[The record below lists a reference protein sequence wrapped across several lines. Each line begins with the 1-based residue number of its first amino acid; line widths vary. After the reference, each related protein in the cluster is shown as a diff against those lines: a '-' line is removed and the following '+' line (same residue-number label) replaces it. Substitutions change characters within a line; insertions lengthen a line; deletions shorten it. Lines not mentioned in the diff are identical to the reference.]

1 MKTWLSIEDFG
12 RLVGKNID
20 EVGQMC
26 REGKLVY
33 KMENGEIFIE
43 AASGTVAVIP
53 HDEVSLI
60 PMTQDDTTNFVEKAI
75 GTIIGMHE
83 KVIEAKDE
91 TLEALKNEN
100 RFLKEGIL
108 SMQELYDEERKIVEV
123 LSAQIYHLKEE
134 LDFAKRKYKLMWEK
148 AVENHIK

>member
-1 MKTWLSIEDFG
+1 MKTWLSISDFG
-12 RLVGKNID
+12 RLVGKTLD

-26 REGKLVY
+26 RENKLVY
-33 KMENGEIFIE
+33 KMENGEVYIE

-53 HDEVSLI
+53 KDDVSLL
-60 PMTQDDTTNFVEKAI
+60 PLVSADTTNFVEKAI

-108 SMQELYDEERKIVEV
+108 SMQELYDEERNVVEV
-123 LSAQIYHLKEE
+123 LSQQVVHLQEE

-148 AVENHIK
+148 AVENHVR